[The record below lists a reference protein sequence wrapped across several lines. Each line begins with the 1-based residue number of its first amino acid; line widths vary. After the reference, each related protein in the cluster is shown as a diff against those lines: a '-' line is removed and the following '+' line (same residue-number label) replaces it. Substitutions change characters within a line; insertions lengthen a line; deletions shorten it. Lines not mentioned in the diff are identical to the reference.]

1 MDIDTI
7 VKNLSKERFMFYS
20 EADFKF
26 SLAWQIKEY
35 YSNTEIRLERRFN
48 DKYID
53 VVILLNER
61 TYGIELK
68 YKTRQLNDLEEQYNL
83 ITQGAQNLGKYDFI
97 KDVMRL
103 ETLLNDNNIDE
114 GYAIWLTNDHL
125 YWSEPSKDSVGY
137 FEFSVHQ
144 NATKKGE
151 LNWKQN
157 INRVR
162 LGKRKKKI
170 ILDGIYPINWEVYSN
185 IEQVNN
191 GLFKYSINRI
201 SH

>member
-1 MDIDTI
+1 MLKETI
-7 VKNLSKERFMFYS
+7 CEPSLLCGIVSDKMAYGLPLYRQQQRFSQLGVELSRQVMRGWMMGAAGELSPLKEALER
-20 EADFKF
+20 
-26 SLAWQIKEY
+26 
-35 YSNTEIRLERRFN
+35 EIRRCSLW
-48 DKYID
+48 
-53 VVILLNER
+53 
-61 TYGIELK
+61 
-68 YKTRQLNDLEEQYNL
+68 
-83 ITQGAQNLGKYDFI
+83 
-97 KDVMRL
+97 
-103 ETLLNDNNIDE
+103 NDNNIDE